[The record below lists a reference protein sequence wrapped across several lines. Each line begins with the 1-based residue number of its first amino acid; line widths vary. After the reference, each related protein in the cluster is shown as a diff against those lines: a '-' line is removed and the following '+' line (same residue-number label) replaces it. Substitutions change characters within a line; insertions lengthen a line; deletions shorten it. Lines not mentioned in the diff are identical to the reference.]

1 MDKDI
6 AKGKWDEIKG
16 KVKGQAGRLTG
27 DEELES
33 EGAVDEVKGKTEGA
47 WGKLKD
53 KVQEI
58 ADDVHSGAEKAKRDV
73 NREPKSEEESDRV
86 IDRKRDV
93 A

>member
-1 MDKDI
+1 VDKDI

-16 KVKGQAGRLTG
+16 KVKSETGRLTG

-33 EGAVDEVKGKTEGA
+33 EGAADQVKGKTEGA

-53 KVQEI
+53 KARQI
-58 ADDVHSGAEKAKRDV
+58 ADDVRSGAEKAKRDV
-73 NREPKSEEESDRV
+73 NREHEAEEESDQSV
-86 IDRKRDV
+86 DRKRDV